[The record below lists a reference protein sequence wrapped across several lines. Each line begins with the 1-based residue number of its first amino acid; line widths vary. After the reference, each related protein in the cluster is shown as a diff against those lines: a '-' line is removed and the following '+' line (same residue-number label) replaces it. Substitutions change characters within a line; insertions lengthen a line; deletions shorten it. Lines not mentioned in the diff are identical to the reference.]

1 MSEPRYNNR
10 QIEKMLSEQ
19 SADIKEHM
27 DLKTAPLLTQALKTN
42 GRVTRNEQMIYL
54 ATGALIILTPVF
66 SWFILDYIA
75 LKERLPET
83 IGKAVDESVYRALD
97 NYQWEVINPIIDK

>member
-1 MSEPRYNNR
+1 MKEERYNNR

-27 DLKTAPLLTQALKTN
+27 DLKIAPLLTQVLKTN
-42 GRVTRNEQMIYL
+42 GRVTFNEKMVYT
-54 ATGALIILTPVF
+54 AMGALIMFTPVF

-75 LKERLPET
+75 FKEDLPRT
-83 IGKAVDESVYRALD
+83 VRESVIQVLD
-97 NYQWEVINPIIDK
+97 SRQFELVNPK

>member
-1 MSEPRYNNR
+1 MPEPRYNNR

-27 DLKTAPLLTQALKTN
+27 DLKIAPLLTQVLKTN
-42 GRVTRNEQMIYL
+42 GRVTFNEKMIYL
-54 ATGALIILTPVF
+54 AIGALIILTPVF
-66 SWFILDYIA
+66 SWFILDY
-75 LKERLPET
+75 LKFKENLPDA

-97 NYQWEVINPIIDK
+97 TYQWEVIDPVIEK